1 MQRIAGMRTRL
12 VSISFCLLIFVAG
25 VGTAGY
31 GQHEREVPSSSDQ
44 DFGPKFFEQL
54 QRMFERYNNGDVHH
68 AFQMARPVGC
78 SELIGDNSEW
88 RYVAFFSGRAKF
100 GNWYQ
105 EDLNAIKADP
115 AMYIFKG
122 MCKDKQSLLQV
133 TTKVPVADSRDV
145 KVNPPV
151 TAHFKTDNK
160 SYTFDLPY
168 LFREKVNGDS
178 VYTFNPK
185 HASDR
190 YVTHITSHWECKAV
204 TEEFAT
210 YRFLICHT
218 VLFGHDPV
226 DITHGR
232 DKPIYSFGAATYSIL
247 SDGKQAQ

>member
-1 MQRIAGMRTRL
+1 MQGIAGMRTRL

-25 VGTAGY
+25 VGTTGY
-31 GQHEREVPSSSDQ
+31 GQHEREVPHPTDP
-44 DFGPKFFEQL
+44 DYGPQFFEQL
-54 QRMFERYNNGDVHH
+54 QRMFERYKNGDVHH
-68 AFQMARPVGC
+68 AFQVARPVQC
-78 SELIGDNSEW
+78 SELIGDNGEW
-88 RYVAFFSGRAKF
+88 HDVAFFSGSE

-105 EDLNAIKADP
+105 ENLDEIKADL
-115 AMYIFKG
+115 AVYIFEG
-122 MCKDKQSLLQV
+122 MCKDQQSILKV
-133 TTKVPVADSRDV
+133 TTKVPVADTRDV

-168 LFREKVNGDS
+168 LFREKVNGGTF
-178 VYTFNPK
+178 YTFYPK

-190 YVTHITSHWECKAV
+190 YVTHITSHWECKAP

-232 DKPIYSFGAATYSIL
+232 DKPTYSFGASTYSIL
-247 SDGKQAQ
+247 SDGKPAQ